1 MDMLVLAAVLVAAAL
16 HAFWN
21 FQVRGS
27 GDKAV
32 GLGAVVVGHL
42 PVALL
47 SLLFVDLPPLSS
59 WGFIAAS
66 ATLHLGYQ
74 IFLMHAYRFGELT
87 QIYPI
92 ARGSAPLIIALA
104 SLVFL
109 PVTIAPLEILGIL
122 MVSGGIILHGIFQFH
137 WVNAPLTGLVLALVT
152 GCFIAGY
159 SIVDGFG
166 ARHAATGFGYFA
178 MLTIVN
184 ALVFALYLRVVHPG
198 VLSRIPGEARQT
210 MLVGGTLSYFAY
222 GLVLWAM
229 LSAPI
234 AVVSAVRET
243 SVLFALVL
251 GVVFLKEQLT
261 RMKIVVTLVILAGV
275 VVLRLA

>member
-1 MDMLVLAAVLVAAAL
+1 MDTLVLAAVLLAAVL

-27 GDKAV
+27 VDKAV

-42 PVALL
+42 PIAII
-47 SLLFVDLPPLSS
+47 SLAFVELPSLSS
-59 WGFIAAS
+59 WPFIVAS
-66 ATLHLGYQ
+66 AGLHLGYQ

-92 ARGSAPLIIALA
+92 ARGSAPLIIAVV
-104 SLVFL
+104 SLLFL
-109 PVTIAPLEILGIL
+109 QTPVTSAEIIGIL

-137 WVNAPLTGLVLALVT
+137 HAKAPLTGLVLALIT

-159 SIVDGFG
+159 SLVDGYG
-166 ARHAATGFGYFA
+166 ARHASTGFGYFA
-178 MLTIVN
+178 VLTILN
-184 ALVFALYLRVVHPG
+184 ALVFAVYLRLFHPG
-198 VLSRIPGEARQT
+198 VLSRLPHEGRRT
-210 MLVGGTLSYFAY
+210 MVIGGTLSYFAY
-222 GLVLWAM
+222 GLVLWAV

-234 AVVSAVRET
+234 AVVSALRET
-243 SVLFALVL
+243 SVLFALIL
-251 GVVFLKEQLT
+251 GTIFLRERLT
-261 RMKIVVTLVILAGV
+261 AMKIAVTLVILAGV